1 MSIRLVVADDD
12 PLARTALTTILGS
25 APDLDVVGTAGDG
38 AEAIQI
44 ATRLRPDVVV
54 MDIRMP
60 VLNGI
65 EATRQLTSLRTAACR
80 VLVLTTFGEE
90 EYLLAALR
98 AGASGFLLK
107 NSSTEQLVGAV
118 RTIAAG
124 EALLAP
130 AVTRM
135 VIERY
140 LAATGPTPSGP
151 TALDRLTPR
160 EIDVTALM
168 ARGLSNREIARELV
182 LGETTVKTH
191 VARILMKLGVRDRAQ
206 VVIAAYECGLVVA
219 GEKDE
224 TS

>member
-25 APDLDVVGTAGDG
+25 APDLDVVGSAGDG
-38 AEAIQI
+38 AEAVEV

-60 VLNGI
+60 GLNGI
-65 EATRQLTSLRTAACR
+65 DATSHLTSMRPTAGR
-80 VLVLTTFGEE
+80 VLVLTTFADE
-90 EYLLAALR
+90 EYLLEALR

-107 NSSTEQLVGAV
+107 NSSADQLIDAV
-118 RTIAAG
+118 RTVAAG

-130 AVTRM
+130 GVTRM

-140 LAATGPTPSGP
+140 LTARGPTRS
-151 TALDRLTPR
+151 AASILEQLTPR
-160 EIDVTALM
+160 ELEVMALM
-168 ARGLSNREIARELV
+168 ARGLSNREVADRLV

-191 VARILMKLGVRDRAQ
+191 VARILTKLAVRDRAQ
-206 VVIAAYECGLVVA
+206 VVIAAYESGLVAA
-219 GEKDE
+219 GKSDG
-224 TS
+224 S

>member
-25 APDLDVVGTAGDG
+25 APDLEVVGSAGDG
-38 AEAIQI
+38 AEAVEA

-60 VLNGI
+60 ILNGI
-65 EATRQLTSLRTAACR
+65 DATRHLTSLRPAAGR
-80 VLVLTTFGEE
+80 VLVLTTFADE
-90 EYLLAALR
+90 EYLLEALR

-107 NSSTEQLVGAV
+107 NSSAEQLIGAV
-118 RTIAAG
+118 RTVAAG

-130 AVTRM
+130 GVTRL

-140 LAATGPTPSGP
+140 LSAAAPTPS
-151 TALDRLTPR
+151 TAPMLEQLTPR
-160 EIDVTALM
+160 EIEVMTLM
-168 ARGLSNREIARELV
+168 ARGLSNREIADQLV

-191 VARILMKLGVRDRAQ
+191 VARIFTKLGVRDRAQ
-206 VVIAAYECGLVVA
+206 VTIAAYESGLVVA
-219 GEKDE
+219 GKEGR
-224 TS
+224 S